1 VDTFSFNYTQRPD
14 LINADGD
21 KILLWAKKD
30 NKTLDNFIHQYKYA
44 GNYMD
49 RREAID
55 FASKNQDESKA
66 VELLKLALTDKYKG
80 LRSFAINKLDL
91 KKDGIKIAVE
101 ASLLHLAKNDKY
113 STVRGDA
120 INALGNY
127 KKADYVSL
135 FKSALNDSSYTVAG
149 NALTALS
156 KTDESAALTFAKQM
170 SGKPAKG
177 LLENAITGVIAKS
190 GDETMF
196 DKVLGDFNKLSLQSR
211 FSAVNNLAT
220 YLAALKNTEKFKKGI
235 DELTK
240 FRDDIPDAL
249 KSQTDPY
256 LNGMILKGILVSK
269 SEALKIDNT
278 NAGLTEQ
285 VNYIKSKLPEEE
297 KKGF

>member
-1 VDTFSFNYTQRPD
+1 
-14 LINADGD
+14 
-21 KILLWAKKD
+21 
-30 NKTLDNFIHQYKYA
+30 
-44 GNYMD
+44 
-49 RREAID
+49 
-55 FASKNQDESKA
+55 
-66 VELLKLALTDKYKG
+66 
-80 LRSFAINKLDL
+80 
-91 KKDGIKIAVE
+91 
-101 ASLLHLAKNDKY
+101 
-113 STVRGDA
+113 
-120 INALGNY
+120 LGNY

-170 SGKPAKG
+170 SAKPAKG

-269 SEALKIDNT
+269 SEALKIDDT

-285 VNYIKSKLPEEE
+285 VNYVKSKLPEEE